1 MEILNI
7 LKFIIEHRQ
16 LFFITLGIIVMV
28 QLIYLYFH
36 RNLEN
41 FLLFFIQKILAFVL
55 IILFYIYNKKI
66 DNYYMEIICIYLT
79 GIVLLYNISQFTIF
93 HKKDK
98 VIGIGEIFLG
108 TELNLALFVLLVFY
122 YFKIKL

>member
-55 IILFYIYNKKI
+55 IILFYIYNKKKS
-66 DNYYMEIICIYLT
+66 YYKSNSCR
-79 GIVLLYNISQFTIF
+79 IVRTT
-93 HKKDK
+93 
-98 VIGIGEIFLG
+98 VV
-108 TELNLALFVLLVFY
+108 A
-122 YFKIKL
+122 

>member
-66 DNYYMEIICIYLT
+66 GGKNEKN
-79 GIVLLYNISQFTIF
+79 IVISVIF
-93 HKKDK
+93 CKCSY
-98 VIGIGEIFLG
+98 IF
-108 TELNLALFVLLVFY
+108 
-122 YFKIKL
+122 